1 MNSWTIY
8 GKNGVAKA
16 EVNELELHDE
26 WMAECFLTV
35 SVKSAEPID
44 FAVDDYIDY
53 RGERYAIQYDPTL
66 LKKARR
72 DTYGEGFVYDNIK
85 FVNEAQAKIVRC
97 DFNDIVLNDNEL
109 HYTSLPTFP
118 FYCESVDD
126 LLDRIL
132 ANLEDL
138 YPGEF
143 TIIGLNT
150 VRNKQRADITHNTR
164 YVEEYK
170 KWIDPTFTPN
180 TEPYGKQGVAETV
193 DNINCWNALAKVHE
207 DFELNFIVRG
217 YTIIVGTVGVF
228 TANKFR
234 YGKGNGLYEIERI
247 SDSEQQI
254 VTRLRSYGASTNLP
268 TRYYA
273 TLNTQVFGTVTQI
286 SANTTYASFLL
297 DLNFSTKYFNYRSES
312 YPGTNEFPNY
322 IVRIM
327 ANNHTVKGY
336 VTKDYTT
343 GACSVYCESSNPQED
358 DRDEPDAAEL
368 VAFAQSLSV
377 GTRVY
382 FVNYVE
388 KGAFDS
394 AHTDYATENL
404 PDNMAVSR
412 LMLPGFPNQSLYDWA
427 KAHRDENTPYDDTKG
442 ICTINGFTAAFS
454 KDKYRPYID
463 SPNADDYG
471 IRPASFY
478 FDGSGD
484 NEDIHP
490 TIEGM
495 TYNNQPIDVIYAAD
509 QVADNGVYA
518 EGKSPDPIFI
528 TLPVLGF
535 ELDQVWKDDAS
546 IEMKDGM
553 CGGRSLKIVSKPV
566 KIDGGYWK
574 CKVERV
580 KDESLDLWF
589 PYNDFQIHSGDHYV
603 LVGIDMPDAYVT
615 AASERL
621 FYASL
626 TALQEN
632 HAPRFTYQPRIDE
645 VWMQRQHDRHLV
657 TPAITSLHDTLKSG
671 DIFSFADTDMA
682 IDANII
688 IDVLTIKEN
697 GNNGIPTYEITLR
710 DEKQVSPIQKIQNKV
725 DTLSSGSYNG
735 NTGGSGFSGRQIQ
748 SLIEN
753 EGNTYF
759 LSKLNDDEAAGVITF
774 LKGIWIKAKELFGI
788 TEEGDARL
796 RGGDFSGNVNIA
808 ETLNVEGQVVANWMQ
823 STEYTGDGMMDKG
836 YKLWYDEG
844 TGRAKLVIDDLVAR
858 GKFTVNELES
868 RIWTYAG
875 GNMVFSGA
883 GSTIFFVEYLDA
895 NDNVL
900 GYTNI
905 NAPWLLAGRP
915 LLSAMVAWSKRRK
928 VQRSLTDAE
937 KAQVV
942 KFRCY
947 EYSDNGTMQTRNW
960 WHTDDLAFCQT
971 LNHVKDKINSDGS
984 YSGSLSNT
992 VYHRLVKTIGT
1003 SQIAALDDGQF
1014 YDYVELSNISG
1025 EYDPTYNDWPAAGD
1039 TIVQRGNRT
1048 DSSRRSMVTIEV
1060 TGDTRGLKVY
1070 DKIMG
1075 WYADTAHGEHPNGI
1089 RYTYIGYD
1097 ESTGRAKLEALGD
1110 AYIGSADKTTTYV
1123 KFDEALQR
1131 LDIKARI
1138 DAQSTM
1144 PYNGSDAQLINIFNG
1159 LSQQIDGKIE
1169 TWQQESDPASAWTTA
1184 DEKAKHVGDLWMDTS
1199 ANGGKKTYIYK
1210 DKGASAN
1217 PRYDWVQQDVP
1228 QVVFDDIDGKASV
1241 YSEWNAWGE
1250 KLHLRDLLIPSLDID
1265 RGSGVVYK
1273 AGKVYRCT
1281 QVTPP
1286 VFSEVSYTDDTRVE
1300 YYMGLLAGGQSPS
1313 TQDKEAALAA
1323 EAAIRGALG
1332 AGTIVDGGLLLTT
1345 LIGMRQYKGSGDKR
1359 DVRNYTTWA
1368 GISGE
1373 YNASALGTGIA
1384 AWYGGDMIDYDT
1396 LTDAQK
1402 EAGWGSGTGQ
1412 VRYAKSLL
1420 RQDGTGYFASGKVR
1434 WDANGDGSVANGNI
1448 SWTTDAQTG
1457 KTVVTLNGDVVKAAN
1472 YYLNGDDITQ
1482 QLQNLFDMFEKVNVA
1497 AEGQTP
1503 YYMIHAKLGIYADGD
1518 LQALGYDPQQG
1529 GGGGGASV
1537 LYELNDV
1544 SPNAAHNAVLGII
1557 IDDQNPQGDGYVLTY
1572 DYNSKHW
1579 IAAPAA
1585 ETYHLPQATSRALG
1599 GIKIGYTPG
1608 QGETRNYAV
1617 VLDNDGKAY
1626 VNVPWSG
1633 GTQSDWDES
1642 DSSSLAYIKNKP
1654 TIPTVPTNISD
1665 FTNDSGYIT
1674 SSGSCSYASSAGGVS
1689 WSDVSGRPTAVSS
1702 FTNDIGY
1709 ITSSGSCNYANSAGY
1724 ASSAGSAGSA
1734 GSADYATSAG
1744 SGNIPFMLNGA
1755 TNNLPR
1761 ICWHIPNVCWC
1772 NIAMDTGGNLHLTNS
1787 NSVTSQYNSLTVGYL
1802 YAQNDVQV
1810 TSDERD
1816 KDVIGDVE
1824 LTVEQ
1829 IAKMPSVLY
1838 KWKDKRDD
1846 LVHVGTLAQSWEG
1859 VLPQA
1864 VGIKNNKMKTRSFSY
1879 SSAAYAMAHAD
1890 ACEIVALKKRVSEL
1904 EAELKRYKSA

>member
-66 LKKARR
+66 LKKSRR
-72 DTYGEGFVYDNIK
+72 NSYGEGFSYDNIK

-589 PYNDFQIHSGDHYV
+589 PYNDFQIHSDDHYV

-645 VWMQRQHDRHLV
+645 VWMQRQHDKHLA

-671 DIFSFADTDMA
+671 DIFSFADTDLG

-725 DTLSSGSYNG
+725 DSLYSGSYNG
-735 NTGGSGFSGRQIQ
+735 NSGSGLSGRQIQ

-753 EGNTYF
+753 EGNSYF
-759 LSKLNDDEAAGVITF
+759 LSKINDDEAQGNIGFLSGVWFGVRRWIIDKLGNAVLNTLELASL
-774 LKGIWIKAKELFGI
+774 LK
-788 TEEGDARL
+788 
-796 RGGDFSGNVNIA
+796 
-808 ETLNVEGQVVANWMQ
+808 ANEIQ
-823 STEYTGDGMMDKG
+823 SSNYTGDGIADTGFRLTSDDNTGNSKLTVDNLYVRKKATFEELEVKKITAIAGNQIYSSAANVILRTDYFDGDGNEMG
-836 YKLWYDEG
+836 YSITKVPWLLKKVPFLLRGRFFGRLRKTRIFIEGDDIARIRKVRCYFLAKDEDREVYNLWKVQEFREGQPIEG
-844 TGRAKLVIDDLVAR
+844 TGNDFAR
-858 GKFTVNELES
+858 
-868 RIWTYAG
+868 
-875 GNMVFSGA
+875 
-883 GSTIFFVEYLDA
+883 
-895 NDNVL
+895 
-900 GYTNI
+900 
-905 NAPWLLAGRP
+905 
-915 LLSAMVAWSKRRK
+915 
-928 VQRSLTDAE
+928 
-937 KAQVV
+937 
-942 KFRCY
+942 
-947 EYSDNGTMQTRNW
+947 
-960 WHTDDLAFCQT
+960 CQT
-971 LNHVKDKINSDGS
+971 MNITNS
-984 YSGSLSNT
+984 
-992 VYHRLVKTIGT
+992 HR
-1003 SQIAALDDGQF
+1003 
-1014 YDYVELSNISG
+1014 
-1025 EYDPTYNDWPAAGD
+1025 PTYLRGMETKAGNIYWWRRLCGVSTEPVLLPDGREYHYFDVEFNYAEEERLRQQGKRCAWCDLSSGDIPAAGD
-1039 TIVQRGNRT
+1039 NVVQFGNDMNTDRMNLIAVEVNGEDSPAHKWYRGIYTFDLNKCWWGGNPRKEMISAASGVEFYSSHFKVKTDYGVAKVPMDRPEVNWSDITTQRDDYSPYGLVRKLYYYDAITHSGSRWLCLASENQHWVRPQVWDDPAYAVT
-1048 DSSRRSMVTIEV
+1048 DSNGDYRHNGNWISNTDYSRLTEEQKEQCARVSDYTTAEPISSSGDWKQIVSKGDNGYTPQKGIDYFDGQNGKDGWMVSADPANVIITQNISNSSSFTSSTVSFSAKKGNVSASLVSVGTPSSSTFNVSKSGNNVLVSSPKTHDNQYYNQGSFSVQVIFRDPDSWSNIAFTMTVLCYANLLGSWEETV
-1060 TGDTRGLKVY
+1060 VGDTKTEIARSTLFDLDENGNIVESGQLGEYIRSSTENTSKL
-1070 DKIMG
+1070 
-1075 WYADTAHGEHPNGI
+1075 TAITTGSGGNTVI
-1089 RYTYIGYD
+1089 K
-1097 ESTGRAKLEALGD
+1097 ESQVTQYSD
-1110 AYIGSADKTTTYV
+1110 SI
-1123 KFDEALQR
+1123 
-1131 LDIKARI
+1131 
-1138 DAQSTM
+1138 TM
-1144 PYNGSDAQLINIFNG
+1144 SVRNG
-1159 LSQQIDGKIE
+1159 LSETGINIVDKKITLNAEKTIITGELSVPRVQNQNENMVTTCEAGVVRVESKSTSSYGVFTINSLGEVVLQMYDKDGKLVLNLGGTPNTAVNGRWRAVRMKRVDVNGFIAE
-1169 TWQQESDPASAWTTA
+1169 TRENFTATAQNTTMFYILELGTLENSGQTIQYFLPNGSQTTNQTVIA
-1184 DEKAKHVGDLWMDTS
+1184 RDNHYFVDDYNTEQTI
-1199 ANGGKKTYIYK
+1199 ANGTFIPDGYYVLQNDGIF
-1210 DKGASAN
+1210 
-1217 PRYDWVQQDVP
+1217 PQDAPTQYEEDAKYFVM
-1228 QVVFDDIDGKASV
+1228 VKEFS
-1241 YSEWNAWGE
+1241 
-1250 KLHLRDLLIPSLDID
+1250 
-1265 RGSGVVYK
+1265 SGV
-1273 AGKVYRCT
+1273 
-1281 QVTPP
+1281 QV
-1286 VFSEVSYTDDTRVE
+1286 SIQAYH
-1300 YYMGLLAGGQSPS
+1300 
-1313 TQDKEAALAA
+1313 
-1323 EAAIRGALG
+1323 
-1332 AGTIVDGGLLLTT
+1332 
-1345 LIGMRQYKGSGDKR
+1345 
-1359 DVRNYTTWA
+1359 
-1368 GISGE
+1368 
-1373 YNASALGTGIA
+1373 
-1384 AWYGGDMIDYDT
+1384 
-1396 LTDAQK
+1396 
-1402 EAGWGSGTGQ
+1402 
-1412 VRYAKSLL
+1412 
-1420 RQDGTGYFASGKVR
+1420 
-1434 WDANGDGSVANGNI
+1434 
-1448 SWTTDAQTG
+1448 
-1457 KTVVTLNGDVVKAAN
+1457 
-1472 YYLNGDDITQ
+1472 
-1482 QLQNLFDMFEKVNVA
+1482 FD
-1497 AEGQTP
+1497 
-1503 YYMIHAKLGIYADGD
+1503 
-1518 LQALGYDPQQG
+1518 
-1529 GGGGGASV
+1529 
-1537 LYELNDV
+1537 
-1544 SPNAAHNAVLGII
+1544 
-1557 IDDQNPQGDGYVLTY
+1557 
-1572 DYNSKHW
+1572 
-1579 IAAPAA
+1579 
-1585 ETYHLPQATSRALG
+1585 
-1599 GIKIGYTPG
+1599 
-1608 QGETRNYAV
+1608 
-1617 VLDNDGKAY
+1617 
-1626 VNVPWSG
+1626 
-1633 GTQSDWDES
+1633 
-1642 DSSSLAYIKNKP
+1642 
-1654 TIPTVPTNISD
+1654 
-1665 FTNDSGYIT
+1665 
-1674 SSGSCSYASSAGGVS
+1674 
-1689 WSDVSGRPTAVSS
+1689 
-1702 FTNDIGY
+1702 
-1709 ITSSGSCNYANSAGY
+1709 
-1724 ASSAGSAGSA
+1724 
-1734 GSADYATSAG
+1734 
-1744 SGNIPFMLNGA
+1744 
-1755 TNNLPR
+1755 
-1761 ICWHIPNVCWC
+1761 
-1772 NIAMDTGGNLHLTNS
+1772 
-1787 NSVTSQYNSLTVGYL
+1787 
-1802 YAQNDVQV
+1802 
-1810 TSDERD
+1810 
-1816 KDVIGDVE
+1816 
-1824 LTVEQ
+1824 
-1829 IAKMPSVLY
+1829 
-1838 KWKDKRDD
+1838 
-1846 LVHVGTLAQSWEG
+1846 
-1859 VLPQA
+1859 
-1864 VGIKNNKMKTRSFSY
+1864 
-1879 SSAAYAMAHAD
+1879 
-1890 ACEIVALKKRVSEL
+1890 
-1904 EAELKRYKSA
+1904 